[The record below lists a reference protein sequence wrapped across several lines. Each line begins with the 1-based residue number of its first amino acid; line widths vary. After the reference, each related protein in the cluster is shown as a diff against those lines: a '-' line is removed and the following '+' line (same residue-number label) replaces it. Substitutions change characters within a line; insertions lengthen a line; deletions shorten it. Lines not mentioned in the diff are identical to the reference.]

1 MIQNQFNYNNM
12 MFSQNYPQF
21 NPMMSCN
28 NQFWNPQPCM
38 PMYNNFNTCNNMCN
52 NMNQTFNQ
60 NMMMNNICN
69 NTMNPFLGNTMNI
82 QMNNFN
88 YNNMNINNNVNN
100 INFQMNNLNNWMN
113 NINLHNIYYTKTR
126 TSTLYQND
134 NEDFVNKIEL
144 LNQNTFYDFDKNKKY
159 SEKLD
164 LESTKEI
171 EKLAKKLKII
181 KNKLDLIFCQEN
193 LSKLKNERDLL
204 NFFTEKEKECIEF
217 VNNNYEEKEILN
229 VFVTKEIKKI
239 FEQSPQINNLSKSI
253 LEKLKKVELE
263 KTNSVQD
270 YNGKLMGI
278 FGVYNMPDF
287 LTQGQKNNLEGL
299 IYYTKR
305 NTETINL
312 INQVQNNKFIKDS
325 QQLILLYE
333 SIKKNENLIFEGING
348 KFQLLY
354 FFIAVNYSIFNKN
367 FCHNEFFQF
376 LKINT
381 AIIKEYFSDKFDY
394 VKAYNDFKS
403 MNKTK
408 RKEEIETLFSAIN
421 IDINNKKE
429 TVLNIIASFYYLLFD
444 KFKSCNLAS
453 ECLNIGIT
461 FINVILKNFVI
472 ALDQRFNKKIIVENN
487 FYELLKD
494 LNIYYINKLINLNIY
509 PRKNEA
515 YSFYY
520 IDSILINN
528 NRVKEVYLA
537 LKDKYNQTKYFSQY
551 GKLGPGKNFTTFE
564 EKIELIPF
572 EENLYSNHIVIFVDG
587 FLNENSNPT
596 KKCKDFMSN
605 FKKEC
610 MFYYFR
616 WPSDTLPNIVWNCV
630 FKLFNWTNP
639 FEQFRRAALRAKI
652 CGKILAYIIYS
663 NTIFKNFQI
672 SLVGFSLGNHV
683 IKHCIKELNRL
694 NNNIGNLDK
703 VALFQRLDNNYG
715 VYLKNVIFCA
725 AATTFNNI
733 NRWKNNIYGT
743 IVEKLKNCFSDKD
756 WVLYYLYRKA
766 MDRTAIG
773 IKKLDIIYEGENQV
787 DNYDFTRYGFDHKIH
802 GYDMNLLAKK
812 ISGYYKDI

>member
-38 PMYNNFNTCNNMCN
+38 PMYNNFNMCNNMCN
-52 NMNQTFNQ
+52 NMNQKFNQ

-217 VNNNYEEKEILN
+217 VNNNYEEKDILN
-229 VFVTKEIKKI
+229 AFVTKEIKKI

-305 NTETINL
+305 NTETFNL

-367 FCHNEFFQF
+367 FVIMNFF
-376 LKINT
+376 N
-381 AIIKEYFSDKFDY
+381 FSK
-394 VKAYNDFKS
+394 
-403 MNKTK
+403 
-408 RKEEIETLFSAIN
+408 
-421 IDINNKKE
+421 
-429 TVLNIIASFYYLLFD
+429 
-444 KFKSCNLAS
+444 
-453 ECLNIGIT
+453 
-461 FINVILKNFVI
+461 
-472 ALDQRFNKKIIVENN
+472 
-487 FYELLKD
+487 
-494 LNIYYINKLINLNIY
+494 
-509 PRKNEA
+509 
-515 YSFYY
+515 
-520 IDSILINN
+520 
-528 NRVKEVYLA
+528 
-537 LKDKYNQTKYFSQY
+537 
-551 GKLGPGKNFTTFE
+551 
-564 EKIELIPF
+564 
-572 EENLYSNHIVIFVDG
+572 
-587 FLNENSNPT
+587 
-596 KKCKDFMSN
+596 
-605 FKKEC
+605 
-610 MFYYFR
+610 
-616 WPSDTLPNIVWNCV
+616 
-630 FKLFNWTNP
+630 
-639 FEQFRRAALRAKI
+639 
-652 CGKILAYIIYS
+652 
-663 NTIFKNFQI
+663 
-672 SLVGFSLGNHV
+672 
-683 IKHCIKELNRL
+683 
-694 NNNIGNLDK
+694 
-703 VALFQRLDNNYG
+703 
-715 VYLKNVIFCA
+715 
-725 AATTFNNI
+725 
-733 NRWKNNIYGT
+733 
-743 IVEKLKNCFSDKD
+743 
-756 WVLYYLYRKA
+756 
-766 MDRTAIG
+766 
-773 IKKLDIIYEGENQV
+773 
-787 DNYDFTRYGFDHKIH
+787 
-802 GYDMNLLAKK
+802 
-812 ISGYYKDI
+812 